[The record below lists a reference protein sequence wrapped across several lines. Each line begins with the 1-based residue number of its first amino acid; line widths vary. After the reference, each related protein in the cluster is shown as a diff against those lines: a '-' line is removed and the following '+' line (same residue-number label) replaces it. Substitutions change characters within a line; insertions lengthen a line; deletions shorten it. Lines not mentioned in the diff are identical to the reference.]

1 MISRMVHP
9 TVPRSAPHKPSGLPA
24 RYVMYGMTTIKAKV
38 IDGFHRELEKGIPT
52 KTGDEVFFKNRVSKS
67 EGLSYTF
74 DENAR
79 SIFMQNHRE
88 KTGSIAPWCVGL
100 RCGQCTLC

>member
-1 MISRMVHP
+1 
-9 TVPRSAPHKPSGLPA
+9 
-24 RYVMYGMTTIKAKV
+24 MYGMTTIKAKV

-88 KTGSIAPWCVGL
+88 KPVASL
-100 RCGQCTLC
+100 RGAWGCDVDSARFVDTLRRTIEPL